1 MSNGTVRQRVR
12 HPGPRPLDTRR
23 IFQQGGHDMF
33 YGAGGIV
40 LLIVI
45 ILFLTG
51 RL

>member
-1 MSNGTVRQRVR
+1 MAQCANGFVSWTSASRY
-12 HPGPRPLDTRR
+12 GC